1 MNMCFCYIFIESSS
15 KTKQTINSFNLL
27 EYNFRFIATVVKL
40 FKSRLACSYVD
51 LLQNMIS

>member
-15 KTKQTINSFNLL
+15 KTKQTINSFNLQ